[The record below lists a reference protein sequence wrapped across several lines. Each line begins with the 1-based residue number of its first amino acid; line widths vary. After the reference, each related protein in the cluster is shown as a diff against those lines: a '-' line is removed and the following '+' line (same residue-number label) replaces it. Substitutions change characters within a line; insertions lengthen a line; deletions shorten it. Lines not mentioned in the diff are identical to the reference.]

1 MEKEKD
7 SMFDLE
13 DKKETQEVIVGL
25 EVEDFQ
31 KKKWEYEFDINQK
44 VGAFLES
51 VLKDLGISN
60 DKGLIKFAFK
70 DKILNNDKTLIS
82 YGIGSLDTLCLIKEE
97 IENKIGIMSL
107 GTNEQHSSNDSKG
120 IITVSVYNT
129 NNEKQE
135 FLIKEDSTVDELI
148 EMYQGTINFDNHQEK
163 QKPQKK
169 QLYVQ
174 YNGKILEPDMT
185 LKKCELTN
193 LSVVHIIGRVQGG
206 K

>member
-1 MEKEKD
+1 M
-7 SMFDLE
+7 
-13 DKKETQEVIVGL
+13 
-25 EVEDFQ
+25 
-31 KKKWEYEFDINQK
+31 
-44 VGAFLES
+44 
-51 VLKDLGISN
+51 
-60 DKGLIKFAFK
+60 
-70 DKILNNDKTLIS
+70 
-82 YGIGSLDTLCLIKEE
+82 CLIKEE
-97 IENKIGIMSL
+97 IENKI
-107 GTNEQHSSNDSKG
+107 
-120 IITVSVYNT
+120 TVVVN
-129 NNEKQE
+129 NAKNEKQE

-148 EMYQGTINFDNHQEK
+148 EMYQGTINFDNLQEK

>member
-44 VGAFLES
+44 VGSFLKS
-51 VLKDLGISN
+51 VLNDLGISN

-82 YGIGSLDTLCLIKEE
+82 YGIGSLDSLC
-97 IENKIGIMSL
+97 
-107 GTNEQHSSNDSKG
+107 
-120 IITVSVYNT
+120 
-129 NNEKQE
+129 
-135 FLIKEDSTVDELI
+135 LIKEDSTVDELI
-148 EMYQGTINFDNHQEK
+148 EMYQGTINFDNLQEK
-163 QKPQKK
+163 QNPQKK
-169 QLYVQ
+169 RLSVA
-174 YNGKILEPDMT
+174 YNGKILKPDMT
-185 LKKCELTN
+185 LKKCGLTN
-193 LSVVHIIGRVQGG
+193 KSVVHILVRLQG
-206 K
+206 

>member
-1 MEKEKD
+1 MEKEKQ

-25 EVEDFQ
+25 DVEDFQ

-82 YGIGSLDTLCLIKEE
+82 YGIGSLDSLCLIKEE
-97 IENKIGIMSL
+97 IENKI
-107 GTNEQHSSNDSKG
+107 
-120 IITVSVYNT
+120 TVVVNNP

-148 EMYQGTINFDNHQEK
+148 EMYQGTINFDNLQEK
-163 QKPQKK
+163 QNPQKK

-174 YNGKILEPDMT
+174 YNGKQLQPDMT
-185 LKKCELTN
+185 LKKCGITN
-193 LSVVHIIGRVQGG
+193 LSVVHILVRLQGG

>member
-25 EVEDFQ
+25 DVEDFQ

-44 VGAFLES
+44 VGSFLKS
-51 VLKDLGISN
+51 VLNDLGISN

-82 YGIGSLDTLCLIKEE
+82 YGIGSLDSLCLIKEE
-97 IENKIGIMSL
+97 I
-107 GTNEQHSSNDSKG
+107 
-120 IITVSVYNT
+120 ITVVVGST
-129 NNEKQE
+129 EKEKQE
-135 FLIKEDSTVDELI
+135 ILIKEDSTVDELI
-148 EMYQGTINFDNHQEK
+148 EMYQGTINFDNLQEK
-163 QKPQKK
+163 QNPQKK
-169 QLYVQ
+169 RLSVA
-174 YNGKILEPDMT
+174 YNGKILKPDMT
-185 LKKCELTN
+185 LKKCGLTN
-193 LSVVHIIGRVQGG
+193 KSVVHILVRLRGG

>member
-25 EVEDFQ
+25 DVEDFQ

-70 DKILNNDKTLIS
+70 D
-82 YGIGSLDTLCLIKEE
+82 
-97 IENKIGIMSL
+97 
-107 GTNEQHSSNDSKG
+107 
-120 IITVSVYNT
+120 
-129 NNEKQE
+129 
-135 FLIKEDSTVDELI
+135 
-148 EMYQGTINFDNHQEK
+148 
-163 QKPQKK
+163 
-169 QLYVQ
+169 
-174 YNGKILEPDMT
+174 
-185 LKKCELTN
+185 N
-193 LSVVHIIGRVQGG
+193 L
-206 K
+206 